1 MQELDFSNANS
12 YFDFKAFLFK
22 MLAKW
27 YWFVFSIAIGLGIA
41 YYISVRKLPIYKMSS
56 IIALKDE
63 QNSLFANSNT
73 SLTFNWGG
81 QSNKMSSTVMTLQTR
96 THNEKVVRHLQYYL
110 QYLEQGKYQKVDAYG
125 RTPFQIDV
133 QQDAF
138 QLKGKL
144 MKVQLL
150 DDKQFVISFDIEE
163 EPQYLSYYNY
173 AKESSKQEKYQPGQ
187 YIDTFDI
194 DKPIASKFFTGKLT
208 RIDGDNTESKVY
220 YIQFLDFN
228 SVVKNYRDIVV
239 ESSENGGSIINL
251 SLTGNNKD
259 KLVKYLNTT
268 SKILSD
274 DLLAQKNLFATK
286 TISFIDSTLSEK
298 ASELDVFEKELN
310 AYKLD
315 NKIIDLDA
323 KTERL
328 KDKLISLDME
338 KEAMEEQINYLD
350 RLKSYLQ
357 NRSTYENP
365 PAPSVVGINEES
377 IVEGVQKMV
386 ELSLQ
391 RSKFQYLAKSNLPKF
406 KDIDRQIDAT
416 KKILFETI
424 DSFKDNMSQQI
435 KDIEQQLKQAEKEVS
450 VFPKEQQGLLK
461 IERRYDLTQQSYNL
475 FLSKLNEAKL
485 IKASNVSDIH
495 IIDEAKDVGG
505 HKIGPNNQLNYVMAI
520 FFGAGVPLAVIFVL
534 VLLDNKINT
543 PSDITKLVKTPLIGV
558 IGKSKLETNKAVFA
572 QPNSVI
578 SESFRDIR
586 TSLQFV
592 FKNKSIEGAKTIL
605 ITSSIS
611 GEGKTFTGLNLASI
625 MALSEKKTILV
636 GLDLRKPKIHKDFDV
651 DREKGVSNYISN
663 QLEYKD
669 IIQKSNYE
677 YLDILTSGTIP
688 PNPSELIIDNR
699 MDELMNRLKSEYD
712 FIILDSP
719 PIGLVSDAINLV
731 KYADTTIYVVRQN
744 YTKKGMLS
752 LLKENTKKGKLK
764 NVNVVLN
771 YFKVKSKYGYY
782 NYGYGYGFGY
792 GYGTYGRSY
801 LNKEKR
807 NKSLKRRI
815 KHKLKNWFS

>member
-1 MQELDFSNANS
+1 
-12 YFDFKAFLFK
+12 
-22 MLAKW
+22 
-27 YWFVFSIAIGLGIA
+27 
-41 YYISVRKLPIYKMSS
+41 
-56 IIALKDE
+56 
-63 QNSLFANSNT
+63 
-73 SLTFNWGG
+73 
-81 QSNKMSSTVMTLQTR
+81 
-96 THNEKVVRHLQYYL
+96 
-110 QYLEQGKYQKVDAYG
+110 
-125 RTPFQIDV
+125 
-133 QQDAF
+133 
-138 QLKGKL
+138 
-144 MKVQLL
+144 
-150 DDKQFVISFDIEE
+150 
-163 EPQYLSYYNY
+163 
-173 AKESSKQEKYQPGQ
+173 
-187 YIDTFDI
+187 
-194 DKPIASKFFTGKLT
+194 
-208 RIDGDNTESKVY
+208 
-220 YIQFLDFN
+220 
-228 SVVKNYRDIVV
+228 
-239 ESSENGGSIINL
+239 
-251 SLTGNNKD
+251 
-259 KLVKYLNTT
+259 
-268 SKILSD
+268 
-274 DLLAQKNLFATK
+274 
-286 TISFIDSTLSEK
+286 
-298 ASELDVFEKELN
+298 
-310 AYKLD
+310 
-315 NKIIDLDA
+315 
-323 KTERL
+323 
-328 KDKLISLDME
+328 
-338 KEAMEEQINYLD
+338 
-350 RLKSYLQ
+350 
-357 NRSTYENP
+357 
-365 PAPSVVGINEES
+365 
-377 IVEGVQKMV
+377 
-386 ELSLQ
+386 
-391 RSKFQYLAKSNLPKF
+391 
-406 KDIDRQIDAT
+406 
-416 KKILFETI
+416 
-424 DSFKDNMSQQI
+424 
-435 KDIEQQLKQAEKEVS
+435 
-450 VFPKEQQGLLK
+450 
-461 IERRYDLTQQSYNL
+461 
-475 FLSKLNEAKL
+475 LSKLNEAKL

-543 PSDITKLVKTPLIGV
+543 PSDITKLVKTPFIGV

-592 FKNKSIEGAKTIL
+592 FKNKDIKGAKTIL

-669 IIQKSNYE
+669 IIQKSNYD